1 MNSVKP
7 VRPSVKS
14 ATGPPPGR
22 QQQTGEGAEEEDDE
36 CEMDSIASPTDAM
49 EGDVGNPRELDD
61 VDGFMADGDE
71 IEIGDKDESIEIG
84 AAKEDMEPIVPNTKD
99 SRVPRAL
106 NAPIRP
112 PAEDVESHNITHTP
126 PRSWCDICVAAYG
139 KEDPHFRGANN
150 KE

>member
-1 MNSVKP
+1 
-7 VRPSVKS
+7 
-14 ATGPPPGR
+14 
-22 QQQTGEGAEEEDDE
+22 
-36 CEMDSIASPTDAM
+36 MDSIASPTDAM

-112 PAEDVESHNITHTP
+112 PGGPGGGRREPPHYSHPASIM
-126 PRSWCDICVAAYG
+126 V
-139 KEDPHFRGANN
+139 
-150 KE
+150 